1 MALFN
6 FDSIEDFARAADAC
20 SDHDDASSWTAHL
33 SYETCVSRAI
43 SGDESYVEHAEK
55 MLDQLDVELP
65 ETKAFQTI
73 RSPFGGRVN
82 LGDWLAGAPDPMRRR
97 KRVNTDIAP
106 IKIVVSTTCS
116 ASVPADVMEK
126 RGHAILALL
135 MKLQT
140 VRPIQLY
147 LLTELDGHCGW
158 HYQLIRIESQ
168 PLALGVAAFGLCNVG
183 FARHL
188 TYNYAE
194 KKDGSHGKW
203 PSQYAYDSPRYTAL
217 IRQRAELADD
227 DLIIASAHAHDEMV
241 TQPLDWIKKQLA
253 HYTNQEEE

>member
-6 FDSIEDFARAADAC
+6 FDSVEDFARACAPYPPK
-20 SDHDDASSWTAHL
+20 HRTNYWTAHL
-33 SYETCVSRAI
+33 SYQQCVERAV
-43 SGDESYVEHAEK
+43 SGDESYVSNAEK
-55 MLDQLDVELP
+55 ILDQLDVELP
-65 ETKAFQTI
+65 ETKCFQTI

-82 LGDWLAGAPDPMRRR
+82 LGDWLAGSPDPMRRR

-116 ASVPADVMEK
+116 ASVPAAVMEK

-147 LLTELDGHCGW
+147 LLTELDGHIGW
-158 HYQLIRIESQ
+158 HHQLIRIESQ

-188 TYNYAE
+188 TYNYAAH
-194 KKDGSHGKW
+194 KDGSHGKW
-203 PSQYAYDSPRYTAL
+203 PSQYACDAPRYTAL
-217 IRQRAELADD
+217 IRQRAELSDE
-227 DLIIASAHAHDEMV
+227 DLIIASAHSSDEMV
-241 TQPLDWIKKQLA
+241 VRPLEWIKKQLA
-253 HYTNQEEE
+253 HYTNQEDE

>member
-6 FDSIEDFARAADAC
+6 FDSIEEFARAAD
-20 SDHDDASSWTAHL
+20 SVKHREGASSWTAKL
-33 SYETCVSRAI
+33 SYEQCVSRAI
-43 SGDESYVEHAEK
+43 SGDETYIARAEQ

-73 RSPFGGRVN
+73 HSPFGGRVN
-82 LGDWLAGAPDPMRRR
+82 LGDWLAGSPDPMRRR

-116 ASVPADVMEK
+116 ASVPAAVMEK

-135 MKLQT
+135 IKLQT

-147 LLTELDGHCGW
+147 LLTELDGHIGW
-158 HYQLIRIESQ
+158 HHQVIRIESQ

-188 TYNYAE
+188 TYNYAAC
-194 KKDGSHGKW
+194 KDGSHGSW
-203 PSQYAYDSPRYTAL
+203 PSQYSHSNPAYTNL
-217 IRQRAELADD
+217 IHQRCELSDD
-227 DLIIASAHAHDEMV
+227 DLIIASAHSHDEMV
-241 TQPLDWIKKQLA
+241 VRPLEWIKEQLNRYA
-253 HYTNQEEE
+253 NQEE